1 MVKIFFEN
9 YADDLQVETELP
21 LDGSLSQAIEIFHN
35 LPDYDGSFIGLINR
49 DGNTVQISK
58 YDRFLFLVEIP
69 VYHEQASYSTL
80 FTYFQVM
87 QLLHDLYK
95 GFDPYNIKGLKF
107 EQYLSEKATK

>member
-1 MVKIFFEN
+1 MKIFFEN
-9 YADDLQVETELP
+9 YADDLLVETELP
-21 LDGSLSQAIEIFHN
+21 LEGSLSQAIEIFHN
-35 LPDYDGSFIGLINR
+35 LPDYDGSYIGLMNQ

-69 VYHEQASYSTL
+69 VYQEQASYSVL

-87 QLLHDLYK
+87 QLLEDLYK

-107 EQYLSEKATK
+107 EQYLSKKATK